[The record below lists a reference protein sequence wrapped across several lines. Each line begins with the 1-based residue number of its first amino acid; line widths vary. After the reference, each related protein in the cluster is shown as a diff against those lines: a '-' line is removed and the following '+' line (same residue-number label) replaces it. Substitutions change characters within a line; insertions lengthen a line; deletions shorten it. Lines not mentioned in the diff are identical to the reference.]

1 MKSSP
6 TRDVIITG
14 RGGGSAEELWAFNE
28 EIVARSIFA
37 SRIPVI
43 SAVGHETD
51 FSISDYAADCRAETP
66 TAAAVLA
73 VPDTS
78 EMIGRAEEWKLQMNA
93 RMHRILELGEIRLQA
108 CRPEVFLR
116 TLKRTG
122 GDQRKRRRLARP
134 GGSPRE

>member
-1 MKSSP
+1 MKSSRHGCDHHGP
-6 TRDVIITG
+6 RRRIG
-14 RGGGSAEELWAFNE
+14 RGTLGFQRRNRSEEYFLPRGF
-28 EIVARSIFA
+28 
-37 SRIPVI
+37 PVI

-108 CRPEVFLR
+108 CRPEVFFVL
-116 TLKRTG
+116 
-122 GDQRKRRRLARP
+122 
-134 GGSPRE
+134 